1 MIAPNATDLAAIGRC
16 VAAFVSSGFDVYD
29 FENYPNW
36 IGEDTTMMVADTGF
50 WRGVEGVLEYVQL
63 ALTPGPCESK
73 PFVTNIIP
81 TGRDNML
88 PVLAEGNECRL
99 FFTATATFQ
108 NQCLLCGDIDAIVGN
123 RYSFTIV
130 DDTAPAK
137 ILLKRWD
144 VVSQSCVVGS
154 LWHFIRV
161 NDDSSL
167 VNS

>member
-1 MIAPNATDLAAIGRC
+1 MGHKLACYFILASIAEYTAGTRTLMGKSCKRGTELKPTRQCPKKEDYNGLQDIDVIAPNATDLAAIGRC

-29 FENYPNW
+29 FENYSKW
-36 IGEDTTMMVADTGF
+36 IGEDTTMMIADTGF

-99 FFTATATFQ
+99 FFT
-108 NQCLLCGDIDAIVGN
+108 
-123 RYSFTIV
+123 
-130 DDTAPAK
+130 
-137 ILLKRWD
+137 
-144 VVSQSCVVGS
+144 
-154 LWHFIRV
+154 
-161 NDDSSL
+161 
-167 VNS
+167 